1 MAAKGLDSHSTATDT
16 ATGQRAGLAAGVLP
30 LEYCRGASDVPWASL
45 RVDGRRG
52 SWSRYSLGTQGRL
65 HVPSPGLAAVS
76 RTVGRWAARPITAVG
91 VQASPRGVAP
101 CCIIVRVQLVH
112 HDWQDVGVQGSSP
125 AGMKVIE
132 SVMPM
137 LMPMPTRPV
146 SPTLAGPRGG
156 STGQD

>member
-1 MAAKGLDSHSTATDT
+1 MGGTTDN
-16 ATGQRAGLAAGVLP
+16 
-30 LEYCRGASDVPWASL
+30 
-45 RVDGRRG
+45 
-52 SWSRYSLGTQGRL
+52 RL
-65 HVPSPGLAAVS
+65 
-76 RTVGRWAARPITAVG
+76 G

-146 SPTLAGPRGG
+146 SPTLAGPRAERLNWARLMALSYPSISRSQRHTRDPRPAGEWTQENG
-156 STGQD
+156 PGE